1 MIISNN
7 KNNYAFQNNAVIKNH
22 AESDMLGTKN
32 VSSENMTMGEYKKY
46 IYDKISDISMYNG
59 NLTEVSISEEGF
71 KAMKNNPEYEKW
83 VMSQISVPSGD
94 KDSYNIYYVGS
105 DRNSLRLECWKP
117 EDMEKRRKREEKERE
132 FWKLKRKKE
141 MDAKIEHYAQ
151 YKRMLQENSIR
162 KAEIELNHISGI
174 YDDYQKTSPNL
185 NAAASYK
192 AIMNS
197 SVMGTDEKQ
206 SSNVSVNVEKRSRQ
220 IASAKTSEQIKV
232 ILQLLRADLAD
243 CKAGLQKG
251 WCDENEVSK
260 AEELIRKAEE
270 KQSEL
275 PADADGQENEN
286 NSDMSFMLNMIM

>member
-1 MIISNN
+1 MIVNNN
-7 KNNYAFQNNAVIKNH
+7 KNNYFFQNNAVVKNH
-22 AESDMLGTKN
+22 AESDVLGTEK

-46 IYDKISDISMYNG
+46 IYDKISDISVYNG

-117 EDMEKRRKREEKERE
+117 EDMEKRRKREEKEKE

-141 MDAKIEHYAQ
+141 MEAKIEHYAQ

-174 YDDYQKTSPNL
+174 YDDYQKTSTNL

-197 SVMGTDEKQ
+197 SSMGTDEKQ
-206 SSNVSVNVEKRSRQ
+206 SGSVSVNVEKRSRQ

-232 ILQLLRADLAD
+232 ILQMLRADLTE

-251 WCDENEVSK
+251 WCDENEASK

-275 PADADGQENEN
+275 PTGADGQENED